1 MTNVQRL
8 NRRFCSLILAFSLC
22 FHAMLSNAAGTVSA
36 TLDRTVIASDE
47 TVTLTI
53 ETSQT
58 DAPDQPDL
66 EPLSTQFDILGVSR
80 SNRIQIINGRTDA
93 AKSWIINLAP
103 KQEGTLTIPSLRI
116 GRERTEA
123 ISLQVEPAGQAT
135 GNTNASSS
143 GARDDV
149 FLEMTADI
157 TDPYVQQQV
166 IVTQR
171 LFYRVPLR
179 EGALSKLESDG
190 ALIERLG
197 DDKEFEKDRNGQ
209 RYRVIER
216 RYAVFPQRSGRLV
229 LNGAQLSAQI
239 PDQRNSNSGLNRF
252 FGRDVFD
259 DPFGMMQSMRPIT
272 RKSENITLEVKAQPA
287 SATNGVWLPA
297 RQIKLQEEWSAD
309 TLQLNTGQPI
319 TRTVRLIAEGLAAN
333 QLPPLP
339 TPELSFAK
347 VYPDKSNSSNVTQAN
362 GLTATVEQKLALIPQ
377 QGGYFTLPEIRIPW
391 WNVVTRQQEVAR
403 LPARKVHV
411 HADAAGTSSTVSTPQ
426 SITPSTELNIPTFE
440 PLNQPAAQVDE
451 DASKWRFL
459 TVALTLAWALTTWLW
474 LRERGRRGPVQP
486 DSTNAKRDSD
496 TASTRAAINQIKAA
510 CQNNDAHSAAQ
521 ALLNWGSSVWPDN
534 PPRSLPALAQRLDE
548 AENNESIQALHN
560 LDRLLY
566 SGAGGSWDGKSA
578 AAALSSGLKV
588 PKKAITSQEVLPPLY
603 PA

>member
-1 MTNVQRL
+1 MTIFQCL
-8 NRRFCSLILAFSLC
+8 NRRFYTLILAFVFC
-22 FHAMLSNAAGTVSA
+22 FQAVPGRAAGPVSA
-36 TLDRTVIASDE
+36 TLDRTVIAADE
-47 TVTLTI
+47 TVTLTL

-58 DAPDQPDL
+58 NAPDQPDL
-66 EPLSTQFDILGVSR
+66 DPLRAQFDILGVSQ
-80 SNRIQIINGRTDA
+80 SNRIQIVNGRTDA
-93 AKSWIINLAP
+93 AKSWIINLSP
-103 KQEGTLTIPSLRI
+103 KQEGNLTIPSLRV

-123 ISLQVEPAGQAT
+123 ISLQVEPAGQVT
-135 GNTNASSS
+135 GNDGANSSR
-143 GARDDV
+143 ARDDV

-216 RYAVFPQRSGRLV
+216 RYAVFPQKSGRLV

-239 PDQRNSNSGLNRF
+239 PDQRNGNSGLNRF

-272 RKSENITLEVKAQPA
+272 RKSENITLDVHAQPA
-287 SATNGVWLPA
+287 SASNGAWLPA

-309 TLQLNTGQPI
+309 TLQLKTGQPI
-319 TRTVRLIAEGLAAN
+319 TRTVRMIAEGLAAN

-339 TPELSFAK
+339 APDLSFAK

-362 GLTATVEQKLALIPQ
+362 GLTATIEQKLALIPQ

-391 WNVVTRQQEVAR
+391 WNVVAQRQEVAR
-403 LPARKVHV
+403 LPPRKVHV
-411 HADAAGTSSTVSTPQ
+411 HADAAGTNSSGTAPQ
-426 SITPSTELNIPTFE
+426 SVTPPAELNIPTFE
-440 PLNQPAAQVDE
+440 PLAQPAAQVDG
-451 DASKWRFL
+451 DAAKWQFI
-459 TVALTLAWALTTWLW
+459 TAAVALAWAMTVWLW
-474 LRERGRRGPVQP
+474 LRDRRRRGSVQHYAV
-486 DSTNAKRDSD
+486 NAKRGLDH
-496 TASTRAAINQIKAA
+496 ASTRAALNQIKTA
-510 CQNNDAHSAAQ
+510 CQNNDAHAAAQ
-521 ALLNWGSSVWPDN
+521 ALLSWGGSVWPDN
-534 PPRSLPALAQRLDE
+534 PPRSLPALAQRLDQD
-548 AENNESIQALHN
+548 ENNPATQALLN
-560 LDRLLY
+560 LDKLLY
-566 SGAGGSWDGKSA
+566 SGAADTWDGKGSA
-578 AAALSSGLKV
+578 SALTSGLKV
-588 PKKAITSQEVLPPLY
+588 PKKTIGSQEVLPPLY